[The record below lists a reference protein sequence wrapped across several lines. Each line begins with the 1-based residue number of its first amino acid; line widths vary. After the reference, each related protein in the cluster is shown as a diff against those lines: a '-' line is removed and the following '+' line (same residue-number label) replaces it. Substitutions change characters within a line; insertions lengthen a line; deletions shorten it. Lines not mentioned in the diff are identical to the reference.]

1 MKTNWHRFSEYLV
14 QSKEPEIQL
23 DISRMHFKENDLLQL
38 EPEMQEAYRQIREL
52 EAGSLANPDENQM
65 VGHYWLRAP
74 ELAPVRE
81 LQEEIRNAQDQ
92 VMDFAWRVHQ
102 GLIPGQT
109 GQKFRHILII
119 GIGGSHLGP
128 YFLSEALW
136 QKENPCTL
144 HFINN
149 TDPDGIDR
157 IMDLLEEK
165 LAATLTVVISKSGT
179 TVETRN
185 SMEEVRIFYGRQGL
199 DFTRQAVCITRK
211 DSMLDEMS
219 KAEGWLA
226 SFPMWDWVG
235 GRTSLFSPAG
245 LLPLALQ
252 GINIR
257 ELLEGACQCDALTRC
272 RDTRK
277 NPAALMALM
286 WYTRT
291 KGRGGQHMV
300 ILPYKD
306 RLELLGKYL
315 QQLVMESLGKEKDL
329 EGTTVCQG
337 ITVYGNKGTADQH
350 AFMQQLLEGP
360 NDFFVQFIEVLK
372 DRKDPSPK
380 IAEDSSSG
388 DYLQAFMIG
397 TRNALSQRGRESMTL
412 TIPDISPKSLGALIA
427 LFERTVSL
435 YAQLI
440 HINAYH
446 QPAVEH
452 GKKGAHEV
460 IRLKNQAL
468 AALRTRKEPSCSLEA
483 LAQTIEDSAGSGK
496 NSVERDVL
504 FQILQHLAVNPYQDE
519 RIFLEIG
526 EGPLDQSRIR
536 WINNEKA
543 GALHQY

>member
-1 MKTNWHRFSEYLV
+1 MNMNWDRFRTYLF
-14 QSKEPEIQL
+14 QSHDPDIQL
-23 DISRMHFKENDLLQL
+23 DISRMHFSDDDLQEM
-38 EPEMQEAYRQIREL
+38 EPRMQEAYRHIREL
-52 EAGSLANPDENQM
+52 EAGAVANPDENQM

-81 LQEEIRNAQDQ
+81 LQEEIRNTQNL
-92 VMDFAWRVHQ
+92 VMDFARRIHQ
-102 GLIPGQT
+102 GTLLGQT
-109 GQKFRHILII
+109 SQKFRHILIL

-128 YFLSEALW
+128 YFLSEALRK
-136 QKENPCTL
+136 KEDPCTL

-149 TDPDGIDR
+149 TDPDG
-157 IMDLLEEK
+157 MDLIMALLEDD
-165 LAATLTVVISKSGT
+165 LAATLTVVISKSGA

-185 SMEEVRIFYGRQGL
+185 CMEEVRIYYGRKGL
-199 DFTRQAVCITRK
+199 DFARQAVCITRK
-211 DSMLDEMS
+211 GSVLDEMS

-235 GRTSLFSPAG
+235 GRTSLFSPVG

-252 GINIR
+252 GIDVR
-257 ELLEGACQCDALTRC
+257 ELLEGACQCDVLTRC
-272 RDTRK
+272 RETRK

-286 WYTRT
+286 WYIHT

-329 EGTTVCQG
+329 DGTTVCQG
-337 ITVYGNKGTADQH
+337 MTVYGNKGTADQH

-360 NDFFVQFIEVLK
+360 NDFFVQFIQVLK
-372 DRKDPSPK
+372 DRNAPSPK
-380 IAEDSSSG
+380 ISEDSSSG
-388 DYLQAFMIG
+388 DYLQAFLIG

-412 TIPDISPKSLGALIA
+412 TIPDVSPNSLGALIA

-446 QPAVEH
+446 QPAVEL
-452 GKKGAHEV
+452 GKKGAHNV

-468 AALRTRKEPSCSLEA
+468 SALSIQKEPSCTLEE
-483 LAQTIEDSAGSGK
+483 LAQMIEDSAGIGNK
-496 NSVERDVL
+496 AVERDNL
-504 FQILQHLAVNPYQDE
+504 FQILQHLAANPYQDE

-526 EGPLDQSRIR
+526 EGPLEELRIR
-536 WINNEKA
+536 YVKNGKA
-543 GALHQY
+543 ETLFKK

>member
-1 MKTNWHRFSEYLV
+1 
-14 QSKEPEIQL
+14 
-23 DISRMHFKENDLLQL
+23 MHFTENDLLQM
-38 EPEMQEAYRQIREL
+38 EPRIQTAYRKILEL
-52 EAGSLANPDENQM
+52 EDGALSNPDENQM

-81 LQEEIRNAQDQ
+81 LQEEIRNTQNR
-92 VMDFAWRVHQ
+92 VMDFACRIHQ
-102 GLIPGQT
+102 GAILGQT
-109 GQKFRHILII
+109 GQTFKHILIL

-128 YFLSEALW
+128 YFLSEALRG
-136 QKENPCTL
+136 KEDPCTL

-157 IMDLLEEK
+157 LMDLLEHE
-165 LAATLTVVISKSGT
+165 LAATLTVVISKSGA

-199 DFTRQAVCITRK
+199 DFARQAVCITRK
-211 DSMLDEMS
+211 GSLLDELS
-219 KAEGWLA
+219 QAEGWLA
-226 SFPMWDWVG
+226 SFPIWDWVG
-235 GRTSLFSPAG
+235 GRTSLFSPVG

-252 GINIR
+252 GINVR

-272 RDTRK
+272 GETRK

-286 WYTRT
+286 WYIRT
-291 KGRGGQHMV
+291 KGRGGQNMV
-300 ILPYKD
+300 MLPYKD

-329 EGTTVCQG
+329 DGRTVCQG

-360 NDFFVQFIEVLK
+360 NDFFVEFIEVLK
-372 DRKDPSPK
+372 DRKDTSPK

-388 DYLQAFMIG
+388 DYLQAFLIG

-412 TIPDISPKSLGALIA
+412 TIPDVSPKSLGALIA

-446 QPAVEH
+446 QPAVEI
-452 GKKGAHEV
+452 GKKGAQDV

-468 AALRTRKEPSCSLEA
+468 SALSILKEPSCTLEE
-483 LAQTIEDSAGSGK
+483 LAQMIENSAGNGNK
-496 NSVERDVL
+496 AVERDNL
-504 FQILQHLAVNPYQDE
+504 FQILQHLAANPYPDE
-519 RIFLEIG
+519 KIFLENR
-526 EGPLDQSRIR
+526 EGPLEDLRIR
-536 WINNEKA
+536 YVKNEKA
-543 GALHQY
+543 EALFQK